1 MEILINLAQ
10 IVLAGSVFY
19 VWIIRYENVVKE
31 FKHFE
36 INDLTRNFVGAS
48 KIALATLLITGIWY
62 PSLILVSS
70 LLMGFFMLS
79 AQYFHFKFKSPFIKR
94 LPSLFLLL
102 LSAIIALSTIQ

>member
-1 MEILINLAQ
+1 METLINLAQ
-10 IVLAGSVFY
+10 IVLALSVFY

-31 FKHFE
+31 FKHFG
-36 INDLTRNFVGAS
+36 ISDLTRNFVGGS

-62 PSLILVSS
+62 PSLVLISS

-102 LSAIIALSTIQ
+102 LSAIIAISTIQ

>member
-1 MEILINLAQ
+1 METLINLAQ
-10 IVLAGSVFY
+10 IVLALSVFY

-36 INDLTRNFVGAS
+36 INDLTRNFVGGS

-62 PSLILVSS
+62 PSLVLISS

-102 LSAIIALSTIQ
+102 LSAIIAISTIQ